1 MTFTEEEL
9 LVWTVDKLKNYLTT
23 RGVTV
28 SGGGGR
34 KADLIRK
41 VLAADLLQLPI
52 LPSMEAKEKEITDRR
67 LVKLKVD
74 GITIP
79 FPEDIEQGWMKDFV
93 YFPDL
98 TMDCI
103 RDYAKKSISEK
114 GLKEGANLQHANHVR
129 NVEFNNIS
137 DCIRFVFLRGQVVPQ
152 SRVCEKPYKVW
163 VCLNNLASCEILTG
177 ECGCI
182 AGYSESCKHVFALL
196 HYVEHHVSLGHNKTC
211 TSKKQTWH
219 ETIKKGE
226 KVHPPVRMSEVSFN
240 RPHPEY
246 IEGYVKPK
254 RTLFDP
260 RPVQDRQSYIDWN
273 KLAAAS
279 GGSSSVLCFKTPI
292 SDHEYSGSFSANI
305 KPKPMTM
312 LSIIA
317 KLESEAQVKD
327 ALQENRTL
335 DHISCIEKL
344 TKGQSENSEWFDYRK
359 GVITAS
365 ISHNVLTKVR
375 NPARSSGDNLVAR
388 VLGYNRQVKTA
399 AMSWGIEKEKY
410 ARKRY
415 VKEIKKQHK
424 CFSCEESGLILHSEC
439 YMLGASV
446 DGRVTCDCCGVG
458 NLEIKCP
465 FSHRDKNIQQYV
477 NQRNSC
483 LAQSTDTVDVD
494 YILKQN
500 HHYYT
505 QVQHQ
510 MYVTGALYTDFVVY
524 LPKESAVVR
533 VKRDDCFANIS
544 IPQLKQFF
552 YDFIVPEMF
561 TKTIYNK
568 RVCQDTLDSI
578 INKVVQVADQEK
590 VQHELNQLTILSLPP
605 PVTTST
611 VSGLKRKSSVAGPQL
626 KKK

>member
-1 MTFTEEEL
+1 
-9 LVWTVDKLKNYLTT
+9 
-23 RGVTV
+23 
-28 SGGGGR
+28 
-34 KADLIRK
+34 
-41 VLAADLLQLPI
+41 
-52 LPSMEAKEKEITDRR
+52 
-67 LVKLKVD
+67 
-74 GITIP
+74 
-79 FPEDIEQGWMKDFV
+79 
-93 YFPDL
+93 
-98 TMDCI
+98 
-103 RDYAKKSISEK
+103 
-114 GLKEGANLQHANHVR
+114 
-129 NVEFNNIS
+129 
-137 DCIRFVFLRGQVVPQ
+137 
-152 SRVCEKPYKVW
+152 
-163 VCLNNLASCEILTG
+163 
-177 ECGCI
+177 
-182 AGYSESCKHVFALL
+182 
-196 HYVEHHVSLGHNKTC
+196 
-211 TSKKQTWH
+211 
-219 ETIKKGE
+219 
-226 KVHPPVRMSEVSFN
+226 
-240 RPHPEY
+240 
-246 IEGYVKPK
+246 
-254 RTLFDP
+254 
-260 RPVQDRQSYIDWN
+260 
-273 KLAAAS
+273 
-279 GGSSSVLCFKTPI
+279 
-292 SDHEYSGSFSANI
+292 
-305 KPKPMTM
+305 MTM

-317 KLESEAQVKD
+317 KLESKAQVKD

>member
-1 MTFTEEEL
+1 
-9 LVWTVDKLKNYLTT
+9 
-23 RGVTV
+23 
-28 SGGGGR
+28 
-34 KADLIRK
+34 
-41 VLAADLLQLPI
+41 
-52 LPSMEAKEKEITDRR
+52 
-67 LVKLKVD
+67 
-74 GITIP
+74 
-79 FPEDIEQGWMKDFV
+79 MKIV
-93 YFPDL
+93 N
-98 TMDCI
+98 
-103 RDYAKKSISEK
+103 
-114 GLKEGANLQHANHVR
+114 G
-129 NVEFNNIS
+129 
-137 DCIRFVFLRGQVVPQ
+137 
-152 SRVCEKPYKVW
+152 
-163 VCLNNLASCEILTG
+163 
-177 ECGCI
+177 
-182 AGYSESCKHVFALL
+182 
-196 HYVEHHVSLGHNKTC
+196 
-211 TSKKQTWH
+211 
-219 ETIKKGE
+219 
-226 KVHPPVRMSEVSFN
+226 
-240 RPHPEY
+240 
-246 IEGYVKPK
+246 
-254 RTLFDP
+254 
-260 RPVQDRQSYIDWN
+260 
-273 KLAAAS
+273 
-279 GGSSSVLCFKTPI
+279 
-292 SDHEYSGSFSANI
+292 
-305 KPKPMTM
+305 
-312 LSIIA
+312 
-317 KLESEAQVKD
+317 
-327 ALQENRTL
+327 
-335 DHISCIEKL
+335 
-344 TKGQSENSEWFDYRK
+344 FDYRK

-375 NPARSSGDNLVAR
+375 NPARSSGDTLVAR

-415 VKEIKKQHK
+415 VN
-424 CFSCEESGLILHSEC
+424 
-439 YMLGASV
+439 
-446 DGRVTCDCCGVG
+446 CCGVG

>member
-79 FPEDIEQGWMKDFV
+79 FPEDIGWMKDFV

-114 GLKEGANLQHANHVR
+114 GLKEGANLQYANHVR

-163 VCLNNLASCEILTG
+163 VCLNNLALCEILTG

-240 RPHPEY
+240 RPYPEY
-246 IEGYVKPK
+246 VESYVKPK
-254 RTLFDP
+254 CTLFDP
-260 RPVQDRQSYIDWN
+260 RPVQDRQSY
-273 KLAAAS
+273 
-279 GGSSSVLCFKTPI
+279 
-292 SDHEYSGSFSANI
+292 
-305 KPKPMTM
+305 
-312 LSIIA
+312 
-317 KLESEAQVKD
+317 
-327 ALQENRTL
+327 
-335 DHISCIEKL
+335 ISCIEKL

-439 YMLGASV
+439 YMLGTSV
-446 DGRVTCDCCGVG
+446 DGRVTCDCCGVC

-483 LAQSTDTVDVD
+483 LAQSTDTVDVE

-500 HHYYT
+500 HHYCT

-605 PVTTST
+605 VTTST